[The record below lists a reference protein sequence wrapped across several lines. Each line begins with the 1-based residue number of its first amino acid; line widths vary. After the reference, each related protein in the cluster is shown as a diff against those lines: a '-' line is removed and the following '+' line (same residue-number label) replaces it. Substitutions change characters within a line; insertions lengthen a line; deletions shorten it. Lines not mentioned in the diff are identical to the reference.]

1 MLGLLLVLSLFI
13 LILLISAPLV
23 SGIFNVT
30 YLIATVFTPLL
41 LVAWSWLFHSLI
53 SYAAKLTDV
62 NVSLSDSSKIALLTW
77 LFIAILH
84 LRKTRSISLL
94 REYRLAKSAIWIA
107 VISVAGWSFSIGL
120 GGGPPRDNDVLSNAF
135 IQRRTLSM
143 INTGFCIV
151 SGDVSRY
158 ENLRMEAC
166 GSAVLAHFANFGN
179 RVGVDS
185 MLNFS
190 YLLAALLLPVGAIA
204 GWQVLKKTSE
214 GSFLVGLVA
223 ISFLIYPYA
232 VNGLMRMTLGLVFVT
247 PFIAML
253 TEINQ
258 LRTKQL
264 FLLGI
269 GLIGLGFIHLLPL
282 AIVVTYWIIQSLLS
296 FFVSLVRSKARLSL
310 TTLKPLTTLGFILP
324 SLKIF
329 VATES
334 NLSAIKN
341 VISAS
346 ASASVSVSVSASA
359 SASASETVV
368 GFVQKI
374 LLKTDWTRPQ
384 PLLVLL
390 TLAGLFLLVKELKF
404 SGVGYLL
411 TVAGLF
417 GLFVV
422 SVIFGRGNFFYEFL
436 FVSNW
441 YRLVAVLEI
450 FMVLPAA
457 LALNTAI
464 KEIRSHARYFLTIG
478 MMGIFTFVNVG
489 TGFSIVK
496 SAWQRDKGPSKEV
509 IESFDVLEN
518 FIKLRT
524 LNNPIDGSSWS
535 YARVGMNIT
544 SPNDRDADRYFGL
557 FIDKLGDDQQ
567 RDEVCKMIRDQKI
580 EAVLWVNG
588 SIQKITLLLNVG
600 MLDQLLVNKEHIVLG
615 KFSNTY
621 IESCSN

>member
-1 MLGLLLVLSLFI
+1 VLGLLLVLSLFI
-13 LILLISAPLV
+13 LILLISVPFV

-30 YLIATVFTPLL
+30 YLIAAVFTPLL
-41 LVAWSWLFHSLI
+41 LVSWSWLFHSLI
-53 SYAAKLTDV
+53 SYAAKLTDI

-77 LFIAILH
+77 LFIAIMH

-94 REYRLAKSAIWIA
+94 GEYRLAKSAILIA
-107 VISVAGWSFSIGL
+107 VISVTGWSFSIGL

-143 INTGFCIV
+143 VNTGFCIV

-158 ENLRMEAC
+158 ENLRLEPC
-166 GSAVLAHFANFGN
+166 GSAILAHFANHGN
-179 RVGVDS
+179 QVGVDS
-185 MLNFS
+185 MLNFP
-190 YLLAALLLPVGAIA
+190 YLLAALLLPIGAIA
-204 GWQVLKKTSE
+204 GWQVLKKTNE
-214 GSFLVGLVA
+214 GSYLVGLVA

-232 VNGLMRMTLGLVFVT
+232 VNGLMRMTLGLVFVI

-258 LRTKQL
+258 LRTNQL

-269 GLIGLGFIHLLPL
+269 GLIGLGFTHLLPL
-282 AIVVTYWIIQSLLS
+282 AIVVCYWIVQSLLS
-296 FFVSLVRSKARLSL
+296 FFVSLVRSKARLTL
-310 TTLKPLTTLGFILP
+310 TALKPLTTLGFILP

-334 NLSAIKN
+334 NFSAIKN

-346 ASASVSVSVSASA
+346 ASASASTSTSASTI
-359 SASASETVV
+359 ETVV
-368 GFVQKI
+368 GFVQKV
-374 LLKTDWTRPQ
+374 LLKTDWARPQ
-384 PLLVLL
+384 PVLVLL
-390 TLAGLFLLVKELKF
+390 TLAGLFLLVKEFKF

-417 GLFVV
+417 GLLVV

-450 FMVLPAA
+450 LMVIPAA
-457 LALNTAI
+457 LALNKAHIEI
-464 KEIRSHARYFLTIG
+464 KNYLMYSTLICVICL
-478 MMGIFTFVNVG
+478 FTFVNVG

-496 SAWQRDKGPSKEV
+496 TAWQRGNGTSKEV
-509 IESFDVLEN
+509 IESFDVLKN
-518 FIKLRT
+518 YINLRT
-524 LNNPIDGSSWS
+524 LNNPMDGSSWS

-544 SPNDRDADRYFGL
+544 SPNDRDADKYFGS
-557 FIDKLGDDQQ
+557 FIDKLGDDQLQ
-567 RDEVCKMIRDQKI
+567 NEVCNVILEQNI

-588 SIQKITLLLNVG
+588 SIQKIKLLLNQG
-600 MLDQLLVNKEHIVLG
+600 ILDQLLVNKDHIVLG
-615 KFSNTY
+615 RLSNAF
-621 IESCSN
+621 IDSCST